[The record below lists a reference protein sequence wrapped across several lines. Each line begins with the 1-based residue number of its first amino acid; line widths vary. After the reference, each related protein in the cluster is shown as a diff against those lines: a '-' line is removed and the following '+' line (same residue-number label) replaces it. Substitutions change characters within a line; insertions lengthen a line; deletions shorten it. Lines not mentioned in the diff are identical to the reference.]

1 MSKIKEWIKEHKKE
15 LIISS
20 VSVAVGAVGGVALY
34 KYSRKALEASHEA
47 SQYICNTIFPAM
59 KGAKGVT
66 FTNFKRDGKTN
77 VTVKDCQELIK
88 GLAEEDWCD
97 PDRGVAG
104 IAVFLKEETK

>member
-47 SQYICNTIFPAM
+47 SQYICDTIFPAM
-59 KGAKGVT
+59 KGAKGVS
-66 FTNFKRDGKTN
+66 FTNFERDGKVN
-77 VTVKDCQELIK
+77 VTVNDCLELIK
-88 GLAEEDWCD
+88 ELPESDWCD
-97 PDRGVAG
+97 PDREVTGM
-104 IAVFLKEETK
+104 AVFLK